1 MRDYI
6 EERVMS
12 IADYILREGATVRD
26 AAKVYKIS
34 KSTVHKDM
42 ADRLP
47 RINQH
52 VAQEVKKV
60 LEKNKSERHLRGG
73 RATYLKYKGG
83 YKKLRRV
90 SQGY

>member
-12 IADYILREGATVRD
+12 IADYILQQGATVRD
-26 AAKVYKIS
+26 AARVYKIS

-52 VAQEVKKV
+52 VAAEVKKV
-60 LEKNKSERHLRGG
+60 LERNKSERHLRGG
-73 RATYLKYKGG
+73 HATYLKYKGG
-83 YKKLRRV
+83 YKKSRKRA
-90 SQGY
+90 